1 MLHTLLG
8 CVQTL
13 TLIFACVGGV
23 FGALAAKKRGAPGPA
38 PMIVAVGFGIYLAV
52 GAWFGLF
59 ELIPQSVLEWGLLRR
74 AMLMLGMLT
83 ELLCLGLLIVGVA
96 LLKPPAASAEA
107 P

>member
-13 TLIFACVGGV
+13 TMIFACVGGI
-23 FGALAAKKRGAPGPA
+23 FGALTAKKRGAPGPA
-38 PMIVAVGFGIYLAV
+38 PVIVAVGFGIYLAV
-52 GAWFGLF
+52 AAWFGLF
-59 ELIPQSVLEWGLLRR
+59 EVIPQDILEWGLFRR
-74 AMLMLGMLT
+74 ATVMLGMLT

-96 LLKPPAASAEA
+96 LLRAPAKPAEA